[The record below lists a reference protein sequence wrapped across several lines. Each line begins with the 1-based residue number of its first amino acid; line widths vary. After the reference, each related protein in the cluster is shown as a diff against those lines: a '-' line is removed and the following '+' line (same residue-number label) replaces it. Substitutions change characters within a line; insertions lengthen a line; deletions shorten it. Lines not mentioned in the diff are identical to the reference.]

1 MDTNTIFTLNKY
13 DLQEER
19 RKGGGPRGF
28 AASLRRESILQSLA
42 AQTEFDFSS
51 VAQEAKAVILRTAG
65 EETAKVRVLVGEE
78 GAKDFVEM
86 VPSTMEVEEDLEED
100 MSEGSEAEGGVEIT
114 AERTRAE
121 VLEEK
126 VTERIDLAEDSEEE
140 TMTLASVP

>member
-1 MDTNTIFTLNKY
+1 M
-13 DLQEER
+13 QEER
-19 RKGGGPRGF
+19 RKG
-28 AASLRRESILQSLA
+28 AASLRRESIL
-42 AQTEFDFSS
+42 QTEFDFSS

-114 AERTRAE
+114 AERTRAK